1 MIASARKRRRLIPV
15 LALLL
20 PALAVQGFRALSGS
34 GLASA
39 SATPTATPADLPLA
53 PSEESFKPTP
63 EMLAAAKWVNDT
75 VRPGTLAALASPM
88 DHPPPPDPSAP
99 PPTKVATPTDAPT
112 PAPTKTIARRP
123 TGKLA
128 LSSIISGEGGVM
140 AFINGKIFRVGDAV
154 DAEWSITAI
163 DPRGMVVSI
172 TGPDGQV
179 IELSRKG
186 IEER

>member
-39 SATPTATPADLPLA
+39 SATPTATPANLPLA

-63 EMLAAAKWVNDT
+63 EMLAAAKWVQET
-75 VRPGTLAALASPM
+75 VRPGTLAALVSPM

-99 PPTKVATPTDAPT
+99 PPTKVATPTET
-112 PAPTKTIARRP
+112 PAPTRTVARRP

-128 LSSIISGEGGVM
+128 LSSVISGEGGVM
-140 AFINGKIFRVGDAV
+140 ASINGKIYRIGDAV
-154 DAEWSITAI
+154 DTGWSITAI
-163 DPRGMVVSI
+163 DPRGMVVTI
-172 TGPDGQV
+172 TGPEGHTV
-179 IELSRKG
+179 ELSRKG
-186 IEER
+186 MEER